1 MKKILVSILLL
12 LFLFSCSKYSDIEEA
27 YKSGDFENALKASQ
41 LILDNTLE
49 EEALFWKTMS
59 SWSLSRY
66 DDEASSAELYLML
79 YPEEEKEHYILML
92 RAVLLLSKDKDKA
105 LKAGKELYY
114 NHGLYKA
121 GATKLYTLL
130 VERNDPLQ
138 SKILAFLRPLLTA
151 TEYAFLMIDSE
162 SSSDSIILALEAMYE
177 EQKDSVLYSD
187 ALNDAVFLLSERG
200 EGEKIV
206 QLALATATDD
216 PELSITI
223 GDLLYSLGDYRQATE
238 YWEKG
243 REISP
248 EGYRIRMRLL
258 SH

>member
-1 MKKILVSILLL
+1 
-12 LFLFSCSKYSDIEEA
+12 
-27 YKSGDFENALKASQ
+27 
-41 LILDNTLE
+41 
-49 EEALFWKTMS
+49 
-59 SWSLSRY
+59 
-66 DDEASSAELYLML
+66 
-79 YPEEEKEHYILML
+79 ML

-114 NHGLYKA
+114 NYGLYKA

-138 SKILAFLRPLLTA
+138 SKILAFVRPLLTA

-187 ALNDAVFLLSERG
+187 ALNDAVLLLSERG